1 MNETLEALNGLVKDT
16 PFDPEY
22 LIVVAVFVFVIWFL
36 FDRKNKK

>member
-1 MNETLEALNGLVKDT
+1 MKETLEALGLAVKDT

-22 LIVVAVFVFVIWFL
+22 ILIVAVFAFVIWFL